1 MRYCFY
7 CKNEKIGS
15 YCNFCKKDTNS
26 NYVMKLSTGSYK
38 MRLNAISMIHKR
50 PGIKRFLRKVTAGFK
65 SSIDTI
71 KHPDG
76 ITISR
81 VIDRENN
88 KYEETITDNE
98 TGKIVRDISEPLDNH
113 ISNRQKLD
121 NQP

>member
-1 MRYCFY
+1 MRYCSE
-7 CKNEKIGS
+7 CKNDKIES
-15 YCNFCKKDTNS
+15 YCNFCKKNTSS
-26 NYVMKLSTGSYK
+26 NYVMEVSAGVFKV
-38 MRLNAISMIHKR
+38 RLNALSMIHKR

-65 SSIDTI
+65 SSVDTI

-98 TGKIVRDISEPLDNH
+98 TGKIVRDVSEPLDKH
-113 ISNRQKLD
+113 ISNKQKRG
-121 NQP
+121 N